1 MREILEVDGD
11 VGDLTFYE
19 MRAGGW
25 GGGFICVLETFINR
39 SSDLEPG

>member
-19 MRAGGW
+19 MRAGG
-25 GGGFICVLETFINR
+25 GVFICVLETFINH